1 CLLVYSYLVF
11 KVQTSIR
18 EIALSK
24 LNQTTEYVDQLTTES
39 GSLTIPLSLNVD
51 VQTFSLLYIL
61 RKEVIQPHLPI
72 RLPCYDVTPI
82 IGPTFGGWL
91 PQALPHRLRL
101 LPPLVL
107 CLAVC
112 TRLVDVFAA
121 ACWSSLTSDPCFTHA
136 RRRPQAILRP

>member
-1 CLLVYSYLVF
+1 VYSYLVF

-72 RLPCYDVTPI
+72 RLPCYDFTRSEEHTSELQSRFDLVC
-82 IGPTFGGWL
+82 
-91 PQALPHRLRL
+91 RL
-101 LPPLVL
+101 LLEKKKES
-107 CLAVC
+107 
-112 TRLVDVFAA
+112 RK
-121 ACWSSLTSDPCFTHA
+121 S
-136 RRRPQAILRP
+136 RRPSQISSR

>member
-1 CLLVYSYLVF
+1 VF

-72 RLPCYDVTPI
+72 RLPCYDFTPI
-82 IGPTFGGWL
+82 ICPSFGVWL
-91 PQALPHRLRL
+91 HKGYLTDFGCYKLSWCDGRCVQDPGTYSPWRADPRL
-101 LPPLVL
+101 LAIPASCRRV
-107 CLAVC
+107 
-112 TRLVDVFAA
+112 A
-121 ACWSSLTSDPCFTHA
+121 ACNPN
-136 RRRPQAILRP
+136 